1 MNEPKFTKGPWSISR
16 YASTHVVANERGICS
31 AGNYS
36 DNMSEEAL
44 LVENEANA
52 QLIATAPKLYEAL
65 ESMLEHAEWST
76 PQGKAAF
83 DNARAVLAEAR
94 GEKT

>member
-36 DNMSEEAL
+36 SNMSEGVL
-44 LVENEANA
+44 TENEANA
-52 QLIATAPKLYEAL
+52 QLIAAAPKLYEAL
-65 ESMLEHAEWST
+65 EAMLEHAEWST

-94 GEKT
+94 GEK